1 MMTNKIKRERI
12 WELDFLRGF
21 AIIMMIFDHFMWDL
35 TYLPGYFSNF
45 YQLDLPG
52 FNWLN
57 ETAIWYWNSTLRL
70 FGRYFFVLAFLMV
83 SGVSFTFSKNN
94 FKRGLKMLVV
104 AGLITLVTFILQ
116 ESIGYRVLIVF
127 GVIHMFA
134 VNTLLTV
141 MIRYMIKNEIV
152 LLFLGMIIL
161 TASFM
166 FGFFDPEPVALS
178 WANLPGIVIGLKA
191 YGSDYF
197 GIFPYLGF
205 ILIGT
210 VVGHLFY
217 ENRISLLPSVHLSK
231 KNIVLFTGR
240 YSLWVYVLHQPLVL
254 VVVMAIGYA
263 FGFRI

>member
-1 MMTNKIKRERI
+1 MMNETNKRERI

-70 FGRYFFVLAFLMV
+70 FGRYFFVLIFLMV

-94 FKRGLKMLVV
+94 YKRGLKMLIV
-104 AGLITLVTFILQ
+104 AGLVTLVTFIVQ
-116 ESIGYRVLIVF
+116 ESIGYQVLIVF

-141 MIRYMIKNEIV
+141 LLRRFIKSEIV
-152 LLFLGMIIL
+152 LLFIGMTIITVSSIL
-161 TASFM
+161 
-166 FGFFDPEPVALS
+166 GFFDPKAVPLS
-178 WANLPGIVIGLKA
+178 WDNLPGIIIGNKA
-191 YGSDYF
+191 YGSDHF

-217 ENRISLLPSVHLSK
+217 ETRRSLIPSVHLSQ

-263 FGFRI
+263 FGYRI